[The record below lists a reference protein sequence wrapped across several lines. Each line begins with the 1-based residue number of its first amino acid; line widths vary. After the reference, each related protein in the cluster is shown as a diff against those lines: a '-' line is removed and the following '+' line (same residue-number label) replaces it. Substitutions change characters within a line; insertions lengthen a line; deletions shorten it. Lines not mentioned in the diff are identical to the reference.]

1 MSGKEKSVINEELKL
16 MNFRDTV
23 KIVADSPKVV
33 RETVLNG
40 VGDNGYSLRISII
53 GPMEDHPLKA
63 MNKASLL
70 EAGLYDLVITGP
82 KKKQTEITD
91 FYDEYEA
98 EEE

>member
-16 MNFRDTV
+16 MNFKDTV
-23 KIVADSPKVV
+23 KIVADGPKVV
-33 RETVLNG
+33 RETVFKG

-63 MNKASLL
+63 MNKAALL
-70 EAGLYDLVITGP
+70 GAGLYDLVITGP
-82 KKKQTEITD
+82 KKKQTEIID
-91 FYDEYEA
+91 FYDEDEA